1 MLRVITDWISRRMLT
16 CLSRPSD
23 RYAPFFAPSI
33 DVLRANL
40 QPCDVLLVEGSTRL
54 SAMIKFLTQ
63 STWSHAAL
71 FVGADDARIDAPVL
85 IEAEAAA
92 GVIASPLAKYAHFN
106 TRICRP
112 VGLTA
117 VERLDVISY
126 ARARIG
132 RKYDSKQVVDLARY
146 LVPLPRVPIALRR
159 RLLAVGSGDPTRAI
173 CSTLIGEAFAAV
185 KYPILPEDSMP
196 GVDSISSYVESEH
209 RHIRQH
215 GLYTPRD
222 FDISPYFRVIKPT
235 LAADFDPHA
244 FEWPRSVSAPGRDR
258 ATAGGQAAERRR
270 AH

>member
-1 MLRVITDWISRRMLT
+1 MSGIITDWISRRMLT
-16 CLSRPSD
+16 CLSRPSN

-33 DVLRANL
+33 AVLRANL
-40 QPCDVLLVEGSTRL
+40 QPCDVLLVEGNTRL

-71 FVGADDARIDAPVL
+71 FVGGDDARTDAPVL

-92 GVIASPLAKYAHFN
+92 GVIASPLTKYAHFN

-117 VERLDVISY
+117 AERGEVIAF
-126 ARARIG
+126 ARG
-132 RKYDSKQVVDLARY
+132 RLGRQYDSKQVVDLARY
-146 LVPLPRVPIALRR
+146 LAPLPRVPVALRR

-185 KYPILPEDSMP
+185 RYPILPEPALP
-196 GVDSISSYVESEH
+196 GVDSISPYAEREY

-235 LAADFDPHA
+235 LVAEFDPHA
-244 FEWPRSVSAPGRDR
+244 LAWPLSVSTPMASGRKR
-258 ATAGGQAAERRR
+258 GTQRLQA
-270 AH
+270 H